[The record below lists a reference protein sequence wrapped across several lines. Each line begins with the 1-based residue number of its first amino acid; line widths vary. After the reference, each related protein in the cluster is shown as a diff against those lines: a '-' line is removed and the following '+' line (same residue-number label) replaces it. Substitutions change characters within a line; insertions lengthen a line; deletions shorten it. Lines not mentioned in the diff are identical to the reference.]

1 MQTTLLLLLLPLS
14 HAALRMPPASMA
26 RAPRAAQRRYAVP
39 PPRRGCVAMD
49 AFPKGVAVYEDNT
62 SSIKAAIRLAHA
74 ASDSTGLREL
84 VEALELL
91 NPTERCACSPLLDGF
106 WETLYA
112 STPAQWTR
120 GGRLRH
126 VIESYSE
133 GDSPGMPGI
142 LSGIRGNRW
151 TDVADGRG
159 AYVQRARLRLGFSR
173 ELRATFNWL
182 GGDAWEVL
190 HVSQARL
197 FLGMPLWRRRVRD
210 GASVDLDQD

>member
-1 MQTTLLLLLLPLS
+1 
-14 HAALRMPPASMA
+14 
-26 RAPRAAQRRYAVP
+26 
-39 PPRRGCVAMD
+39 MD